1 VKETIFCIISAFIL
15 YEVSGIIGKE
25 MLADKHITGEGKG
38 YCDITFGKESKKS
51 LIINIQYNIFAPII
65 YMLLIATV
73 LQNIG
78 QEELAYKAVYI
89 VPCYY
94 LVRWVMITVIA
105 GKYQLFNIKYE
116 CISAIPGVLLAFFIQ
131 RILILSGKEI
141 FPTVEEFRTQLWL
154 VFFAMAY
161 QFCVRSL
168 GKSDAIRQ
176 NRVCTKQMKQKYILD
191 KYELFQRKY
200 GTIIQAEAPG
210 DYLQRVIYAI
220 MIYENFNRPTTQRW
234 CENVLFCLGRRPMT
248 LGIMQVSTTKFIHN
262 AESVELGCRKIKES
276 FQEYVKIAKKENY
289 QGYYFGAGEPELCLE
304 KICEDYNKAEDYVD
318 AIKAIFYTLPDPE
331 YGEYDEAR
339 QLLETEE
346 QQEAGETSDFVR
358 AYGMEDLTEK
368 LGTYEH
374 IILQDDYY
382 LRVLDTESPYVSCY
396 SEDECTVYC
405 INGIENLTITGE
417 DAMFYMGAGDYFVF
431 RNCRNITV
439 QNVGFIRQADQE
451 KTAAPILQLEN
462 CEDIRLE
469 AVELMGRS
477 GAALRL
483 RHCERVRM
491 KNMRIHDCR
500 EGAIIME
507 ETETIMENS
516 QLRRIR
522 VEGKT
527 EIISIKSSIVKL
539 QELIF
544 YKDSTQGCLI
554 GNDNSRVEGEE
565 FIIQECD
572 YADIC
577 NQKMI
582 GYGQV

>member
-1 VKETIFCIISAFIL
+1 
-15 YEVSGIIGKE
+15 
-25 MLADKHITGEGKG
+25 M
-38 YCDITFGKESKKS
+38 
-51 LIINIQYNIFAPII
+51 
-65 YMLLIATV
+65 
-73 LQNIG
+73 
-78 QEELAYKAVYI
+78 
-89 VPCYY
+89 
-94 LVRWVMITVIA
+94 
-105 GKYQLFNIKYE
+105 
-116 CISAIPGVLLAFFIQ
+116 
-131 RILILSGKEI
+131 
-141 FPTVEEFRTQLWL
+141 
-154 VFFAMAY
+154 
-161 QFCVRSL
+161 
-168 GKSDAIRQ
+168 
-176 NRVCTKQMKQKYILD
+176 
-191 KYELFQRKY
+191 
-200 GTIIQAEAPG
+200 
-210 DYLQRVIYAI
+210 
-220 MIYENFNRPTTQRW
+220 
-234 CENVLFCLGRRPMT
+234 LFCLGRRPMT

-276 FQEYVKIAKKENY
+276 FQEYVKNAKKENY

-318 AIKAIFYTLPDPE
+318 AIKAIFYMLPDPK

-346 QQEAGETSDFVR
+346 QQEAGETSDFIR

-368 LGTYEH
+368 LGKYEH

-522 VEGKT
+522 VAGKT
-527 EIISIKSSIVKL
+527 EVISIKSSIVKL

-554 GNDNSRVEGEE
+554 GNDNSRVEAEE
-565 FIIQECD
+565 LIIQECD

-582 GYGQV
+582 GYGQM

>member
-1 VKETIFCIISAFIL
+1 
-15 YEVSGIIGKE
+15 
-25 MLADKHITGEGKG
+25 M
-38 YCDITFGKESKKS
+38 
-51 LIINIQYNIFAPII
+51 
-65 YMLLIATV
+65 
-73 LQNIG
+73 QNI
-78 QEELAYKAVYI
+78 
-89 VPCYY
+89 
-94 LVRWVMITVIA
+94 
-105 GKYQLFNIKYE
+105 
-116 CISAIPGVLLAFFIQ
+116 
-131 RILILSGKEI
+131 
-141 FPTVEEFRTQLWL
+141 
-154 VFFAMAY
+154 
-161 QFCVRSL
+161 
-168 GKSDAIRQ
+168 
-176 NRVCTKQMKQKYILD
+176 
-191 KYELFQRKY
+191 
-200 GTIIQAEAPG
+200 
-210 DYLQRVIYAI
+210 
-220 MIYENFNRPTTQRW
+220 
-234 CENVLFCLGRRPMT
+234 
-248 LGIMQVSTTKFIHN
+248 
-262 AESVELGCRKIKES
+262 
-276 FQEYVKIAKKENY
+276 
-289 QGYYFGAGEPELCLE
+289 
-304 KICEDYNKAEDYVD
+304 
-318 AIKAIFYTLPDPE
+318 
-331 YGEYDEAR
+331 
-339 QLLETEE
+339 
-346 QQEAGETSDFVR
+346 
-358 AYGMEDLTEK
+358 
-368 LGTYEH
+368 
-374 IILQDDYY
+374 
-382 LRVLDTESPYVSCY
+382 
-396 SEDECTVYC
+396 
-405 INGIENLTITGE
+405 
-417 DAMFYMGAGDYFVF
+417 
-431 RNCRNITV
+431 
-439 QNVGFIRQADQE
+439 GFIRQADQE

>member
-1 VKETIFCIISAFIL
+1 MKETVFCIVSAFIL
-15 YEVSGIIGKE
+15 YEISGMIGKE

-73 LQNIG
+73 LQHMG
-78 QEELAYKAVYI
+78 QTELACKAVYI

-94 LVRWVMITVIA
+94 LVRCFMITVVA

-116 CISAIPGVLLAFFIQ
+116 CKSAIPGVVLAFFIQ
-131 RILILSGKEI
+131 KILILSGKEI

-168 GKSDAIRQ
+168 GRSDAIRQ

-200 GTIIQAEAPG
+200 GSIIQVEAPG

-220 MIYENFNRPTTQRW
+220 MIYENFNRPITQRW
-234 CENVLFCLGRRPMT
+234 CENVMFCLGRKPMT

-262 AESVELGCRKIKES
+262 AESIELGCRKIKKS
-276 FQEYVKIAKKENY
+276 FQEYVENAEKQNNY
-289 QGYYFGAGEPELCLE
+289 GYYFGAGEAELCLE
-304 KICEDYNKAEDYVD
+304 KICEDYNKAKDYSD

-331 YGEYDEAR
+331 YGEYEEAR
-339 QLLETEE
+339 QLLEMEE
-346 QQEAGETSDFVR
+346 QQGAEETLDFVR
-358 AYGMEDLTEK
+358 VYGMEDLTEK
-368 LGTYEH
+368 LGKYEH
-374 IILQDDYY
+374 IVLRDDYY
-382 LRVLDTESPYVSCY
+382 LGLIETESSYVSCY
-396 SEDECTVYC
+396 PEDEHIVYC
-405 INGIENLTITGE
+405 INGIENMTITGE
-417 DAMFYMGAGDYFVF
+417 DAMFYMGAGDYFEF

-451 KTAAPILQLEN
+451 QAAIPILQLEN
-462 CEDIRLE
+462 CEDVRLE

-477 GAALRL
+477 GGAVRL

-491 KNMRIHDCR
+491 KNMRIHDCMER
-500 EGAIIME
+500 AITLE
-507 ETETIMENS
+507 ETDAVIENS

-522 VEGKT
+522 VEGNMS
-527 EIISIKSSIVKL
+527 IIQIKSSIAKL

-554 GNDNSRVEGEE
+554 GNDNSKIECEE
-565 FIIQECD
+565 LIVQECE

-582 GYGQV
+582 GHGKR